1 MRLIA
6 ILAALM
12 FTSAAFACGGHDGP
26 KTAEE
31 SEGAA
36 PVAANET
43 QENTENKD
51 QAAPKTD
58 EAAPKTDDQV
68 AAEK

>member
-12 FTSAAFACGGHDGP
+12 FTSAAFACGGEGP